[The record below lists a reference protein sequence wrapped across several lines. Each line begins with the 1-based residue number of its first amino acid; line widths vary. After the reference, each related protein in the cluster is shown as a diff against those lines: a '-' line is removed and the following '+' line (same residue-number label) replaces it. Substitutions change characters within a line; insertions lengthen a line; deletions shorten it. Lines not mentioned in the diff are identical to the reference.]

1 MEMCF
6 LKIKLGCGKN
16 YGYFD
21 NSPMDEKIIFK
32 KPKIYQ
38 SNLRII
44 DNNLKGLKFWFI
56 KHFRYAKKESE
67 TYFLIIKIKFNMM
80 I

>member
-1 MEMCF
+1 
-6 LKIKLGCGKN
+6 
-16 YGYFD
+16 
-21 NSPMDEKIIFK
+21 MDEKIIFK

-56 KHFRYAKKESE
+56 KHFRYAKRVRNL
-67 TYFLIIKIKFNMM
+67 FFN
-80 I
+80 